1 MAINRSKIARQL
13 LAEGGAPRRVRFA
26 NGGELERFKRAFN
39 AAQDPQGLM
48 DEATFNRL
56 YGGRYEQLFNE
67 YKASPNTF
75 FYAGDDTQG
84 MYDRFNAIYNAPAT
98 RPEDKDILN
107 IVEAISDPGSPFDKV
122 AKARSQQ
129 AARNEAA
136 LDVLNQSMAPTTS
149 TPSVVDISSAAAT
162 RPENVDTTTL
172 EEIMNQPLD
181 PVPTNNPFENSLGAP
196 VSRKIFD
203 DPRMQAA
210 ADKGL
215 DPRMGRTY
223 EENIQAMADPRL
235 TGRDSLTGMS
245 ESEMLPGIPG
255 LRSLAEEDAI
265 RKRVLE
271 AQMNES
277 GRTFADGKYANEAEA
292 IADLG
297 LERYNQLFSKGGEVS
312 LDDAKEKAPPGEFL
326 AYINPKEARMLKDAG
341 GSGIMTAMGIPSF
354 TEDERDQEAMNAP
367 DYSSLDN
374 EEQQAV
380 DRGEP
385 GAIMSTTSRDL
396 QGYGPTTDINELS
409 SPSFFGGIGNTIRNL
424 QTQAKNRSIRNF
436 VNRNMM
442 STRDAVLASLP
453 FGPKSDVNLF
463 DVYQQM
469 NTQGGLFT
477 EGLTGTNIN
486 MDRARETFD
495 KLSELG
501 IDITKDIG
509 PQLDK
514 VSTTDFRSTFGLD
527 RPTPVSDGAPVLP
540 RLPQIARVPSDIESQ
555 KSDMAEFIEGI
566 RAINPTAF
574 NIPERFRL
582 AEGGEPRQE
591 YGLGKLVKKL
601 TGTVK
606 KVVKSDLGKAALTAA
621 AVYYAPALF
630 SGTAGFGQG
639 STYRNFFGGLGGL
652 DKIPGGGVTGTIL
665 DTSLLGGLLASK
677 EPEQD
682 INALS
687 ERISDKT
694 GIDVAKIRGEVQ
706 QAYQNKDTST
716 LAKKYPFL
724 VQEEYA
730 LPSFAAGGDVAA
742 MGGIMDQEQGMMNLG
757 GNEMDLRGGGFVPIG
772 AKEKADDVPARL
784 SKNEFVF
791 TADAVRAAG
800 GGSVDRGADLM
811 YKTMKQ
817 LENKVV

>member
-13 LAEGGAPRRVRFA
+13 LQEGGVSV
-26 NGGELERFKRAFN
+26 
-39 AAQDPQGLM
+39 D
-48 DEATFNRL
+48 NR
-56 YGGRYEQLFNE
+56 
-67 YKASPNTF
+67 
-75 FYAGDDTQG
+75 
-84 MYDRFNAIYNAPAT
+84 
-98 RPEDKDILN
+98 
-107 IVEAISDPGSPFDKV
+107 
-122 AKARSQQ
+122 
-129 AARNEAA
+129 
-136 LDVLNQSMAPTTS
+136 PT
-149 TPSVVDISSAAAT
+149 
-162 RPENVDTTTL
+162 ENL
-172 EEIMNQPLD
+172 I
-181 PVPTNNPFENSLGAP
+181 
-196 VSRKIFD
+196 
-203 DPRMQAA
+203 DPRMRRSLQ
-210 ADKGL
+210 
-215 DPRMGRTY
+215 
-223 EENIQAMADPRL
+223 ENISRNEIQREMGAARRSGNFRDFLLKNVGAGGASMYGDMYDKF
-235 TGRDSLTGMS
+235 TGTYQSMRDSVIDQIYRQRMNAPRPQLGLS
-245 ESEMLPGIPG
+245 ERDMLPGIPG
-255 LRSLAEEDAI
+255 MRSLAEEDAI
-265 RKRVLE
+265 RRRVLA

-354 TEDERDQEAMNAP
+354 TEDEEDQEAMNAP

-380 DRGEP
+380 DRGDS
-385 GAIMSTTSRDL
+385 GAIMSTRSRDL
-396 QGYGPTTDINELS
+396 QGFGPGTNINDLS
-409 SPSFFGGIGNTIRNL
+409 SPGFFGGIGNTIKNL
-424 QTQAKNRSIRNF
+424 QTQTKNRLQREF

-442 STRDAVLASLP
+442 STRDAILASLP

-486 MDRARETFD
+486 MDRAKETFD

-501 IDITKDIG
+501 IDITEDIG

-514 VSTTDFRSTFGLD
+514 VSTTDFRSTFNLD

-566 RAINPTAF
+566 RASNPTAF

-591 YGLGKLVKKL
+591 YGLGSIVKKV
-601 TGTVK
+601 TGAVK
-606 KVVKSDLGKAALTAA
+606 KVVKSDLGKAALAGAA
-621 AVYYAPALF
+621 LYYGGGGNLF
-630 SGTAGFGQG
+630 GLQRAGMTGFSLANLPGA
-639 STYRNFFGGLGGL
+639 SLFTGGL
-652 DKIPGGGVTGTIL
+652 DKIPGGGATAGIL
-665 DTSLLGGLLASK
+665 GASLLGGLLASK
-677 EPEQD
+677 QPEQD

-687 ERISDKT
+687 ERISDQT

-742 MGGIMDQEQGMMNLG
+742 TGGIMDQEQGMMNLG